1 MKMKNLFPVLLTLVL
16 LVLFS
21 SCQEDGLEPL
31 APIDESSSE
40 EFSQRKRTCIS
51 HEHTQHLM
59 QDADYSSKRQKML
72 QAFEKVNLQRVNFK
86 AQCSSPVLVPVAIHF
101 QGVSNPDA
109 ACLRQLAI
117 TQINILNDD
126 YAGTNS
132 DISKWTGQAASAFP
146 GVSNGEAC
154 LKFVIADQNHP
165 SGYGLNNGDLAVT
178 VNRTQGDQVDN
189 WSGYVNIY
197 VMPNTGALGY
207 APLGGQG
214 NGDGVVI
221 DASAFG
227 SGQGCSNIAP
237 ESPFNLGRTLTHEM
251 GHYLLLDHIW
261 GDGCGV
267 DDEVSDTPDQ
277 AQDHSGCPS
286 LSTSSCGSTDMHMNY
301 MDYTND
307 ECMYMFSAGQAS
319 RMTNYVTASLGAL
332 TNNVSNVYS
341 GSANT
346 GGGNTDGGDTSDDNT
361 DDNTDDGTTDG
372 GGNTDGGDTDSS
384 DNGGGDTDNG
394 GTDTDNGDV
403 GTDEG
408 TACASPTTS
417 TVEEINPSKVKI
429 DWADAADAIRYQVRY
444 RVEGGGSWSKKGAAN
459 SQKNLNNLTADLYE
473 YQIRTRCVD
482 GWQAWSAVQTFDLSV
497 DGGGDDE
504 GADEGTDFSFG
515 TVDIQVTL
523 DDYGSETSWELY
535 DASNSLIASGGPYED
550 GKSGQIESTLV
561 DLEDGCYEI
570 DLLDAFGDGMCCDYG
585 NGGLEVLDA
594 DGQSLV
600 SFDGNFGTY
609 ELVQFCV
616 ENGQARITKR
626 ERDSK
631 KVARGKKK

>member
-1 MKMKNLFPVLLTLVL
+1 MKMKNLFPVLFTLIL

-21 SCQEDGLEPL
+21 SCQEDGLEPIN
-31 APIDESSSE
+31 PIDATTE
-40 EFSQRKRTCIS
+40 EVSQRKRTCLS

-59 QDADYSSKRQKML
+59 QDADYSAKRQKML
-72 QAFEKVNLQRVNFK
+72 QAFDKVNLERVNFK

-101 QGVSNPDA
+101 QGVSNPDE
-109 ACLRQLAI
+109 ACLRQLAVS
-117 TQINILNDD
+117 QINILNDD

-165 SGYGLNNGDLAVT
+165 SGYGLNNGELAIT
-178 VNRTQGDQVDN
+178 VNRTQGDQVNN
-189 WSGYVNIY
+189 WAGYVNIF
-197 VMPNTGALGY
+197 VQPNTGALGY
-207 APLGGQG
+207 SPLGGLG

-237 ESPFNLGRTLTHEM
+237 EAPYNLGRTLTHEM

-277 AQDHSGCPS
+277 AQDNSGCPS
-286 LSTSSCGSTDMHMNY
+286 LSASSCGSTDMHMNY

-307 ECMYMFSAGQAS
+307 ECMYMFSAGQAT
-319 RMTNYVTASLGAL
+319 RMTNYVSASLGAL
-332 TNNVSNVYS
+332 TSNISNVFS
-341 GSANT
+341 GSVNT
-346 GGGNTDGGDTSDDNT
+346 GGGNTGDGDTGGGDTGDGDTDGGTDGGDTS
-361 DDNTDDGTTDG
+361 
-372 GGNTDGGDTDSS
+372 GD
-384 DNGGGDTDNG
+384 DNGGV
-394 GTDTDNGDV
+394 DNGDG
-403 GTDEG
+403 GTNEG
-408 TACASPTTS
+408 SACASPTTS
-417 TVEEINPSKVKI
+417 TVEEINPSKVRI
-429 DWADAADAIRYQVRY
+429 DWADATDAIRYQVRY
-444 RVEGGGSWSKKGAAN
+444 RVEGSASWSKKGAAN
-459 SQKNLNNLTADLYE
+459 SHKNLNNLSADLYE
-473 YQIRTRCVD
+473 YQIRTRCAD
-482 GWQAWSAVQTFDLSV
+482 GWQPWSATQTFDLVV
-497 DGGGDDE
+497 DGGGNDD
-504 GADEGTDFSFG
+504 GTDIGFG
-515 TVDIQVTL
+515 IVDIQVTL

-535 DASNSLIASGGPYED
+535 DASNTLIASGGPYED

-570 DLLDAFGDGMCCDYG
+570 DLLDSFGDGMCCDYG
-585 NGGLEVLDA
+585 NGGLEVLNA
-594 DGQSLV
+594 AGQSLV

-626 ERDSK
+626 DRDNK